1 MTPTKLTAIGS
12 AALFL
17 AGSMSDAGSSLTHVI
32 GIAACGIGC
41 IVVALLIWRGENDNG
56 KKHF

>member
-17 AGSMSDAGSSLTHVI
+17 AGGMSDAGASLTHVI
-32 GIAACGIGC
+32 GLAACGIGC
-41 IVVALLIWRGENDNG
+41 IVVALLKWKGEKNV
-56 KKHF
+56 